1 MQYLIQCS
9 NKDLLGTYNTNGNR
23 SGLKSR
29 KGNRVQYCVSK
40 YLAVLTKCQGRFC
53 LVSIAEMC
61 YLYFNMFKIIY
72 ASSIL
77 FGTVAGNRVMFIL
90 TF

>member
-1 MQYLIQCS
+1 M
-9 NKDLLGTYNTNGNR
+9 TY
-23 SGLKSR
+23 
-29 KGNRVQYCVSK
+29 VDV
-40 YLAVLTKCQGRFC
+40 
-53 LVSIAEMC
+53 

-90 TF
+90 TFWKMKVFRVMQGVIFFTRAKHCSTTLTIND